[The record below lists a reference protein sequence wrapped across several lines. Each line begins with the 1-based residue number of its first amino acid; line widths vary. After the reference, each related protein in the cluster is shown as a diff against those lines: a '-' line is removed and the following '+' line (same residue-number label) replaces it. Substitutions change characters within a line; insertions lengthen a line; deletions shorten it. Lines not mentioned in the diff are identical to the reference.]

1 MSDTMECPFC
11 AETIKVK
18 AKKCKHCNE
27 MLVANVTQESILA
40 EHVQNKAAMGT
51 VVAEPVA
58 PAQPVPVPVAETAV
72 PAEPAPVQPVETA
85 VSTEPIVPA
94 EPVAEEKSDAPQ
106 IVTDDG
112 EKAEK
117 ATTAMEIMYARIAEM
132 PESEEKQMV
141 VEAMAKIE
149 AEAAKGDDGDE
160 NTLED
165 TIKTVV
171 GILPDVAEIAINTA
185 INPVSGVTT
194 LLQKVAKRVVAGQN
208 KKSEEVEE
216 EEEEEKPVV
225 DEADEAAV
233 AEVGAVDVETAVE
246 TMSELH
252 EQLDQL
258 PDSEAKAVVAETLE
272 QLSDAAE
279 EEEEDDDDD
288 DGGSA
293 IADVIGSVAEALPN
307 IVETAVDVA
316 AQLTGT

>member
-11 AETIKVK
+11 AEIIKVK
-18 AKKCKHCNE
+18 AKKCKHCDE
-27 MLVANVTQESILA
+27 ILVANMTQESILA
-40 EHVQNKAAMGT
+40 EHAQNKAAMEKGE
-51 VVAEPVA
+51 AES
-58 PAQPVPVPVAETAV
+58 VPV
-72 PAEPAPVQPVETA
+72 QSVETA
-85 VSTEPIVPA
+85 VSPPSTPAESTPIQPA
-94 EPVAEEKSDAPQ
+94 TEPVAEEKSDAPK

-171 GILPDVAEIAINTA
+171 GILPDAAEIAINTA

-194 LLQKVAKRVVAGQN
+194 LLQKVAKRVVASQK
-208 KKSEEVEE
+208 KKSEEA
-216 EEEEEKPVV
+216 EEEEKKKPV
-225 DEADEAAV
+225 ADESAA
-233 AEVGAVDVETAVE
+233 AEVGAVDVETAVD
-246 TMSELH
+246 TISDLH

-272 QLSDAAE
+272 QLNDVA
-279 EEEEDDDDD
+279 EEDDDG
-288 DGGSA
+288 DGV
-293 IADVIGSVAEALPN
+293 IADVVGSVAEALPE

-316 AQLTGT
+316 AQFSDE

>member
-11 AETIKVK
+11 AEIIKVK
-18 AKKCKHCNE
+18 AKKCKHCDE
-27 MLVANVTQESILA
+27 ILVANVTQESILA
-40 EHVQNKAAMGT
+40 EHAQNKEVMEAT
-51 VVAEPVA
+51 VAVQPA
-58 PAQPVPVPVAETAV
+58 PAQPVSAPIQPVETAV
-72 PAEPAPVQPVETA
+72 SVQPASVQPVETA
-85 VSTEPIVPA
+85 VPVQPTPVQPA
-94 EPVAEEKSDAPQ
+94 PVQPVAQPAVEEKSDAPT

-117 ATTAMEIMYARIAEM
+117 ATTALEIMYARIAEM

-160 NTLED
+160 HTLED

-171 GILPDVAEIAINTA
+171 GILPDAAEIVINTA

-194 LLQKVAKRVVAGQN
+194 LLQKIVKRVAASQK
-208 KKSEEVEE
+208 KKSEEAEE
-216 EEEEEKPVV
+216 EEEDKPV
-225 DEADEAAV
+225 ADEAA
-233 AEVGAVDVETAVE
+233 AEEVGAVDVETAVE

-272 QLSDAAE
+272 QLNDAAE
-279 EEEEDDDDD
+279 EDD
-288 DGGSA
+288 DGGSV
-293 IADVIGSVAEALPN
+293 IADVIGGVAGALPEL
-307 IVETAVDVA
+307 VETAVDVA
-316 AQLTGT
+316 AQLTDD